1 MMGSAEERAE
11 YKKTMMP
18 MLIGMIM
25 LFATTTI
32 VGIIYNLVSN
42 NFN

>member
-1 MMGSAEERAE
+1 MAGSVEQRAE

-25 LFATTTI
+25 LFTTTTI
-32 VGIIYNLVSN
+32 VGIIYNLVTN
-42 NFN
+42 N